1 MVRMYT
7 TRWCPYCIAARRLF
21 DALGVPYE
29 DIDVGADP
37 RLRAEMES
45 RAGRHTVPQIW
56 IGERHVGGYDDV
68 SALRASGVL
77 SRLLDEAATEQQKNH

>member
-21 DALGVPYE
+21 DALGVAYE

-37 RLRAEMES
+37 RLREDMES
-45 RAGRHTVPQIW
+45 RSGRHTVPQIW
-56 IGERHVGGYDDV
+56 IGEKHVGGFDDV
-68 SALRASGVL
+68 NALRASGAL
-77 SRLLDEAATEQQKNH
+77 ARLLDEAAGQQKNH